1 MSDVEATRTER
12 VPGGPG
18 VWRTF
23 SLDHLAEQSIDE
35 SEGPISA
42 RRRFLRRFLRQK
54 AAMAALLF
62 LFVLLA
68 LALLAPILAPFG
80 ENELTPNLLQGP
92 SVRHLLGTDESGRD
106 TLSRLLF
113 AARIAL
119 AAAFTSVGIA
129 LTLGVVPGLLAGLL
143 GRWVDYAVMRVV
155 EAFLAFPPL
164 LLALAI
170 NGAMGPGL
178 RNAMLAI
185 GIVYA
190 PRFARMVRGAVLAV
204 REETFIE
211 AARSVGCSTRQIL
224 VSHVLPNILS
234 PLVVQTSLALGF
246 TLLAEAALSFLGLGV
261 VPPEASWGTML
272 SRAYLKFFQQPFL
285 AIPPG
290 MMILLTVLAFNVL
303 GDGIRDSFG
312 KEIRRS

>member
-1 MSDVEATRTER
+1 MTDIAADRI
-12 VPGGPG
+12 PGGPE
-18 VWRTF
+18 VWRA
-23 SLDHLAEQSIDE
+23 HAEGHRVEQEIDE

-42 RRRFLRRFLRQK
+42 RRRFARRFFRQR
-54 AAMAALLF
+54 AAVVGLAF
-62 LFVLLA
+62 LVLLVIVA
-68 LALLAPILAPFG
+68 VIGPWLAPYG
-80 ENELTPNLLQGP
+80 ENELTGKLLSGP
-92 SVRHLLGTDESGRD
+92 TAQHWLGTDESGRD
-106 TLSRLLF
+106 TFSRLIF
-113 AARIAL
+113 ATRIAL
-119 AAAFTSVGIA
+119 SAAFSAVGIA
-129 LTLGVVPGLLAGLL
+129 VALGVIPGLLAGLL
-143 GRWVDYAVMRVV
+143 GRWVDYTVMRVV

-190 PRFARMVRGAVLAV
+190 PRFTRMVRGAVLAV
-204 REETFIE
+204 KEETFIE
-211 AARSVGCSTRQIL
+211 AARSMGCSTGKIL
-224 VSHVLPNILS
+224 TAHVLPNILS
-234 PLVVQTSLALGF
+234 PLVVQISLSLGF

-290 MMILLTVLAFNVL
+290 MMILLTVLAFNVV

-312 KEIRRS
+312 REIRRS